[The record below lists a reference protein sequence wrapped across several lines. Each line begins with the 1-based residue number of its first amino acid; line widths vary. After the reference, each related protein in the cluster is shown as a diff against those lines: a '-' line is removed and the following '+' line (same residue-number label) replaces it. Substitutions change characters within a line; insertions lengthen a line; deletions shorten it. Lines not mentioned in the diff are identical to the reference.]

1 MIGDN
6 SHKRL
11 IRQISIINV
20 FLETHTHHFKI
31 KGTHVE
37 NNLMKIRTFLLKQKK
52 KISKFAY
59 LRLFFLPI
67 TLPAGLWEMFVNVC
81 ISLMSPPNLCFH
93 HNNERNKCSH
103 FPKVYHFQEKHTSSS
118 EINECS
124 LAGR

>member
-52 KISKFAY
+52 NIQIC
-59 LRLFFLPI
+59 L
-67 TLPAGLWEMFVNVC
+67 
-81 ISLMSPPNLCFH
+81 SPPVLFA
-93 HNNERNKCSH
+93 NNSTSWPVGDVCKCLH
-103 FPKVYHFQEKHTSSS
+103 FPYVPSKPLFSPQ
-118 EINECS
+118 
-124 LAGR
+124 